1 MLRMRGG
8 VVGGNRV
15 LCVCASER
23 VSMYELE
30 STIYIY
36 SSGIC
41 ECNVCM
47 YNDNIVTV
55 QVSEN
60 NKTFFNHNGH

>member
-36 SSGIC
+36 IYIVVGYV
-41 ECNVCM
+41 NVMCAWIM
-47 YNDNIVTV
+47 IT
-55 QVSEN
+55 
-60 NKTFFNHNGH
+60 